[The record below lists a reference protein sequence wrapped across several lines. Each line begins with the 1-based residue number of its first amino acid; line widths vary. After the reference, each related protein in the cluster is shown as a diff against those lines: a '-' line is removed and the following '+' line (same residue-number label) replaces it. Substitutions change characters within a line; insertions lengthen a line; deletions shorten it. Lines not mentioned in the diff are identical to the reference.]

1 MPTTQGYVGIIRGV
15 SVGSYGQTMLI
26 TLKDLDGNV
35 QDVSAYNGTNSAI
48 AKSPDNKKTATAT
61 VTFNAGGTDGV
72 VLWTWADG
80 DIDRAGDWSVQ
91 VVLNKSGARV
101 KSYIA
106 RMPVVPG
113 LAED

>member
-1 MPTTQGYVGIIRGV
+1 MGSQGYVGVIRGV
-15 SVGSYGQTMLI
+15 AVGSYGQSILI

-35 QDVSAYNGTNSAI
+35 QNVSGFTGT
-48 AKSPDNKKTATAT
+48 KTAIGIAPNKRKTVTAT
-61 VTFNAGGTDGV
+61 ITFNSDGSDGV
-72 VLWTWADG
+72 ITWTWASG
-80 DIDRAGDWSVQ
+80 DIDTPGDWEVQ
-91 VVLNKSGARV
+91 ITLNSGSSRI